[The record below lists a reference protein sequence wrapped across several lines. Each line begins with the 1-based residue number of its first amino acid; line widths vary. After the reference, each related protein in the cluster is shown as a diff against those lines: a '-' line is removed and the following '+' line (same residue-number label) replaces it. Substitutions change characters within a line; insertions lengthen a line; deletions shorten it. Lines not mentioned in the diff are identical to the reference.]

1 MNFLSWLGESF
12 VMSIFHT
19 HIVCLL
25 MWSHKNRI
33 YCYHNKITSIIPKY
47 YLILLKPKNS
57 RQIFLLCQADWYSY
71 LYTLNINICY
81 HISDFIVRN
90 TWLNYNIGMWSVGWS
105 QGFQKCITVVGL
117 KCQNLHQD
125 TQNIL
130 ILPELTR
137 VILTVVVFLQRAG
150 GPRGPP
156 PSTLQIQC
164 MRYGGVFW

>member
-1 MNFLSWLGESF
+1 MKFWIHKKIFSF
-12 VMSIFHT
+12 TFM
-19 HIVCLL
+19 LL
-25 MWSHKNRI
+25 EGQWFQLQM
-33 YCYHNKITSIIPKY
+33 
-47 YLILLKPKNS
+47 
-57 RQIFLLCQADWYSY
+57 FLLCQADWYSH

-137 VILTVVVFLQRAG
+137 VILTVVVFLQRAE
-150 GPRGPP
+150 GPKGPP
-156 PSTLQIQC
+156 ALYKYNACDIEVFSDNLETLI
-164 MRYGGVFW
+164 